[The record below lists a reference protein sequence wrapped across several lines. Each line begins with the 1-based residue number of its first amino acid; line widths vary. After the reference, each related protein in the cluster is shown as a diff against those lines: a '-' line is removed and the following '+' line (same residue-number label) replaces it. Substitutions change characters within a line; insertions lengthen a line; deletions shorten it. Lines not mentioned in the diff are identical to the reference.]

1 MLSTLMQIPADVDL
15 DVQAPGPST
24 PLSEARPCSVL
35 LARITVHPTGVRVA
49 PHPHA
54 RSWLTR
60 AAEVALGW
68 AAPPAIP
75 APAAIPI
82 DITFERLYLG
92 LVPSTALR
100 MASTMLGVLT
110 VLAIVLVPLRRPR
123 QA

>member
-1 MLSTLMQIPADVDL
+1 MVLGANAKVPTAHLGARECMLSTLMQILADVDL

-100 MASTMLGVLT
+100 
-110 VLAIVLVPLRRPR
+110 RPR